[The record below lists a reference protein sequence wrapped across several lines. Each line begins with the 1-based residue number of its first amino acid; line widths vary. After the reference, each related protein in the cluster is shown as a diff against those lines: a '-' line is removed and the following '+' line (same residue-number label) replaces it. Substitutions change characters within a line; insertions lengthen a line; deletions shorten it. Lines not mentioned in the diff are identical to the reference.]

1 MGRIMGINFSGLNKI
16 IYPNDNIQQDIEEH
30 ILIKS
35 DFFQRF
41 FKVLLLF
48 PIVIWLIIK
57 YAFKYSFKIFRVFKT
72 VWMFICGRNP
82 FRHFLMIFIML
93 DIFMEFYNY
102 DIKPLL
108 NTHQGFK
115 IFLMWIYYSF
125 KHYFHFFSKY
135 L

>member
-1 MGRIMGINFSGLNKI
+1 MGRIMRINFSGLNKI

>member
-1 MGRIMGINFSGLNKI
+1 MGRIMRINFSGLNKI

-102 DIKPLL
+102 DIQPLL